1 MEVTKVISY
10 LNYVNDKILIVD
22 VVFQRCKVVNET
34 LYKKSLDTTH
44 NVINLLN
51 TLTYEDMQEMGI
63 RD

>member
-1 MEVTKVISY
+1 MA
-10 LNYVNDKILIVD
+10 
-22 VVFQRCKVVNET
+22 FQRCKVVNET
-34 LYKKSLDTTH
+34 MDKKPLDTTH

>member
-22 VVFQRCKVVNET
+22 VLFQRCKVVNET
-34 LYKKSLDTTH
+34 RHKKSLDTTH
-44 NVINLLN
+44 NVINLLY